1 MKAIILAAGLGTR
14 LGKYTE
20 DLPKCMLNFNGE
32 SLIERQVAT
41 LRAAGVTDISI
52 VRGFNPDKINVKD
65 VKYYFS
71 KDFASTN
78 MVETLFSAE
87 LEMEDCDGLLVCYA
101 DILYE
106 PRIVQKIMASDV
118 NVGVCVD
125 SDYWEYWQART
136 DFPEN
141 DMESMVIEGDKIVD
155 LGNTDCTRTDA
166 EQRYVGLIKFSGK
179 GIVKLREIYHEHR
192 QKYFNLDQPWL
203 RSKSF
208 KKAYMTCMIQAL
220 INSGV
225 EVKPVTIQR
234 GWLEFDT
241 VEDYEKYTQWLQDG
255 SLGRFYDVNS
265 FEP

>member
-125 SDYWEYWQART
+125 SDYWEYWQTRT
-136 DFPEN
+136 DFPEE
-141 DMESMVIEGDKIVD
+141 DMESLIIENGKIIN
-155 LGNTDCTRTDA
+155 LGNTNCSKEEA
-166 EQRYVGLIKFSGK
+166 EVRYVGLIKFSK
-179 GIVKLREIYHEHR
+179 EGIEKLKEVYH
-192 QKYFNLDQPWL
+192 KNKALYFDLQEPWL
-203 RSKSF
+203 KSRSF
-208 KKAYMTCMIQAL
+208 RQAYMTCMIQAL
-220 INSGV
+220 INSGQEV
-225 EVKPVTIQR
+225 EPIIINR
-234 GWLEFDT
+234 SWLEFDT
-241 VEDYEKYTQWLQDG
+241 NEDYEKYNILLKEGNLNKFID
-255 SLGRFYDVNS
+255 F
-265 FEP
+265 